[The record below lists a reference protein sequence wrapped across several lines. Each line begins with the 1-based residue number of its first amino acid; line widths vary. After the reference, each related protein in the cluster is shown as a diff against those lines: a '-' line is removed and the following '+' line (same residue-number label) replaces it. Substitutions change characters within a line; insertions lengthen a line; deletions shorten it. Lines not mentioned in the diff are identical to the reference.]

1 MKFISLSAVD
11 VNQLALKLNAMIEEG
26 YTISTVSLSVDKI
39 AYALVYAK
47 EPQKVGE

>member
-26 YTISTVSLSVDKI
+26 YTISAVSLSVDKV
-39 AYALVYAK
+39 AYALVYAQ
-47 EPQKVGE
+47 EPEEAGE